1 MLEML
6 HNLTSIRIFV
16 ATKRFFERIYVR
28 LYCILAGRPVLWTG
42 FKITDNYGA
51 KKGGTYIFTYY
62 DFGGVG

>member
-1 MLEML
+1 MKF
-6 HNLTSIRIFV
+6 HLTHL
-16 ATKRFFERIYVR
+16 K
-28 LYCILAGRPVLWTG
+28 LAGRPVLWTG